1 MRRGRLTKPRF
12 VNDIAKK
19 FWQEAILRGAMRRA
33 ATSFLGL
40 AGLMLALAP
49 GHADEFPSRH
59 ITLIAPWPAAGAID
73 TLCRELAPGVGDR
86 LGQPVIV
93 EDRPGAGSTIG
104 TADGAKAAPDGYT
117 LVMAG
122 IGSLAISPALYKE
135 LPYDPKRDFAPI
147 ALVAKVPFVL
157 VVNPSLPV
165 QSVADLI
172 KYAKEHPGTLT
183 YGSGGA
189 GSPHQL
195 FAEMFKTMT
204 GIEMTH
210 VPYKGTAPAL
220 TDVIG
225 GHISLMFADAA
236 PTLALVKAGKVRALG
251 VTSTTRVP
259 AAPDIPPL
267 AEVGVPGFD
276 AAGWGMVVAPAHT
289 PAAIVNKLY
298 EAFRTAGAQKDVRDQ
313 MILLGM
319 APQASPPPEKLQD
332 FIDAEALRWGKVV
345 EAAGLA
351 GTQ

>member
-1 MRRGRLTKPRF
+1 
-12 VNDIAKK
+12 
-19 FWQEAILRGAMRRA
+19 MRRA
-33 ATSFLGL
+33 TTSFLGL

-49 GHADEFPSRH
+49 GHADEYPSRH

-93 EDRPGAGSTIG
+93 ENRPGAGSTIG

-319 APQASPPPEKLQD
+319 APQASPPPEKLQN

-345 EAAGLA
+345 EAAGLT